1 MADLTKIL
9 GVLMATGLAGRSSK
23 MGAMAAATPLLF
35 GKGGSGGG
43 FSFGQ
48 KAGLAALGY
57 LAYKAYSDGKIG
69 SAPPQPEPQKSGGI
83 FGSLLGSLGLGGSSQ
98 PSAPSAGFGDR
109 LASSLRGPA
118 APPAIENN
126 KALLLIRAMVAAAH
140 ADGDV
145 SWEERQAIMGRL
157 DQAGAGPEERRL
169 VEYELS
175 NPTPVEAIIR
185 EAQAPDTAAEVY
197 LASNIAIRVD
207 TDAERAYM
215 DYLASRLRLTPAAR
229 QELDRLL

>member
-1 MADLTKIL
+1 
-9 GVLMATGLAGRSSK
+9 
-23 MGAMAAATPLLF
+23 
-35 GKGGSGGG
+35 
-43 FSFGQ
+43 
-48 KAGLAALGY
+48 
-57 LAYKAYSDGKIG
+57 
-69 SAPPQPEPQKSGGI
+69 
-83 FGSLLGSLGLGGSSQ
+83 
-98 PSAPSAGFGDR
+98 
-109 LASSLRGPA
+109 
-118 APPAIENN
+118 
-126 KALLLIRAMVAAAH
+126 MVAGAY

-145 SWEERQAIMGRL
+145 SCEERQAIMDRL

-169 VEYELS
+169 VEYEPS

-197 LASNIAIRVD
+197 LASNTAIRVD

>member
-1 MADLTKIL
+1 MCRVFGCVAAEPVSIRHELLEAENPLIRQSEDHDSGWGMAVYD
-9 GVLMATGLAGRSSK
+9 R
-23 MGAMAAATPLLF
+23 
-35 GKGGSGGG
+35 
-43 FSFGQ
+43 
-48 KAGLAALGY
+48 
-57 LAYKAYSDGKIG
+57 SDGCEPTIVRF
-69 SAPPQPEPQKSGGI
+69 PE
-83 FGSLLGSLGLGGSSQ
+83 
-98 PSAPSAGFGDR
+98 
-109 LASSLRGPA
+109 
-118 APPAIENN
+118 
-126 KALLLIRAMVAAAH
+126 AAH